1 MVHLHSKT
9 QPAEHPY
16 FLARRIELGN
26 EFKAA
31 RLEVHRRGWSR
42 IRSIAS
48 ILVKNFLKKIFAD
61 MNFQTQYTYTPLE
74 GEVFSTESMVE
85 PNCCMPLRQM
95 LIRYANG
102 QPINIPR
109 VDSTYTSDYVKD
121 LDAYN
126 VLRERGLELADAEK
140 VYKQLRELSAKRQTQ
155 RSEARSTPQT
165 PESEEKAQNEA
176 QEK

>member
-1 MVHLHSKT
+1 MK
-9 QPAEHPY
+9 
-16 FLARRIELGN
+16 
-26 EFKAA
+26 
-31 RLEVHRRGWSR
+31 
-42 IRSIAS
+42 
-48 ILVKNFLKKIFAD
+48 
-61 MNFQTQYTYTPLE
+61 FQTQYTYTPSAPEEYSQDSL
-74 GEVFSTESMVE
+74 VE

-109 VDSTYTSDYVKD
+109 VDSTYTSDYVRD

-140 VYKQLRELSAKRQTQ
+140 VYQQLRELSAKRQAIK
-155 RSEARSTPQT
+155 SAASSTPQT
-165 PESEEKAQNEA
+165 PKSEEKAQNDA